1 VGERQHPNN
10 IQRREVPEEALQA
23 LAREV
28 SREVG
33 LAQDPNDT
41 ALLQNDKA
49 RAELFKKLAVLN
61 VGLLTGIVAT
71 VAFLPEPRHIWW
83 LSLSV
88 GDERPK
94 YLAGSPWSL
103 VRNKSRWAGRRAT
116 PLATLLRDIDARHGP
131 IVRRGAGRLRRVRAA
146 QPGPVVLG
154 TRAEKSLYLRPDA

>member
-1 VGERQHPNN
+1 VGERQDPNN
-10 IQRREVPEEALQA
+10 IQRGEVPEEALQA

-28 SREVG
+28 AREAG

-49 RAELFKKLAVLN
+49 RAELFRTLAFLN

-88 GDERPK
+88 GTNALSIS
-94 YLAGSPWSL
+94 LALLGLWYAVSPRTS
-103 VRNKSRWAGRRAT
+103 VNKAKRKGR
-116 PLATLLRDIDARHGP
+116 GC
-131 IVRRGAGRLRRVRAA
+131 
-146 QPGPVVLG
+146 
-154 TRAEKSLYLRPDA
+154 